1 MLSVVIL
8 IKNEEKNIVDCLES
22 ILWADEIIIVDDFS
36 KDRTVEIIESFKNK
50 KIRIY
55 KNNLN
60 NDFSAQRNFGLSKTT
75 KKWILFLD
83 ADERVA
89 EELKE
94 EINTIIINSSENVK
108 DGYFVKR
115 KDVIWGKMLNHGE
128 SGNIKLLRFGKKHS
142 GVWVGKVHEEW
153 QVNGKTEELG
163 SFLLHYPHQTLNE
176 FLTEINF
183 YSSLRANE
191 LYEKKITVSYLDL
204 LKYPV
209 AKFLLNYFLKL
220 GFLDKM
226 EGLIFALMMSFH
238 SFLVRGKLWLLW
250 QKKNSSVYS

>member
-1 MLSVVIL
+1 
-8 IKNEEKNIVDCLES
+8 
-22 ILWADEIIIVDDFS
+22 
-36 KDRTVEIIESFKNK
+36 
-50 KIRIY
+50 
-55 KNNLN
+55 
-60 NDFSAQRNFGLSKTT
+60 
-75 KKWILFLD
+75 
-83 ADERVA
+83 
-89 EELKE
+89 
-94 EINTIIINSSENVK
+94 
-108 DGYFVKR
+108 
-115 KDVIWGKMLNHGE
+115 MLNHGE

-153 QVNGKTEELG
+153 QVDGKKGELG

-183 YSSLRANE
+183 YSTLRANE

-226 EGLIFALMMSFH
+226 EGLMFALMMSFH

-250 QKKNSSVYS
+250 QKKISSVYS

>member
-36 KDRTVEIIESFKNK
+36 KDRTIEIIENFENK

-55 KNNLN
+55 KKNLN

-94 EINTIIINSSENVK
+94 EINTIIINSSKNEK
-108 DGYFVKR
+108 D
-115 KDVIWGKMLNHGE
+115 
-128 SGNIKLLRFGKKHS
+128 
-142 GVWVGKVHEEW
+142 
-153 QVNGKTEELG
+153 
-163 SFLLHYPHQTLNE
+163 
-176 FLTEINF
+176 
-183 YSSLRANE
+183 
-191 LYEKKITVSYLDL
+191 
-204 LKYPV
+204 
-209 AKFLLNYFLKL
+209 
-220 GFLDKM
+220 
-226 EGLIFALMMSFH
+226 
-238 SFLVRGKLWLLW
+238 
-250 QKKNSSVYS
+250 